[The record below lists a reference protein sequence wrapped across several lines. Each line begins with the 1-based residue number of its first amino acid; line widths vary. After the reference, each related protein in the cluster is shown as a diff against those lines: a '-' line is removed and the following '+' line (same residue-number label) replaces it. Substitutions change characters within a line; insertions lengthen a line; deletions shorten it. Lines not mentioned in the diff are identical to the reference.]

1 MEYLEKI
8 DINPYQDLYWN
19 IPETKK
25 GKLNVIGGNL
35 QGFKTPMKI
44 AEYLNKNYPLEE
56 VRLIL
61 PDVLQNKLPLL
72 DNLIFVKSTDSG
84 SIADKDKLSDIINF
98 ADFNVLIGDFSH
110 NKITEKAVG
119 SAVDSSEKPLLIT
132 RDTLDILAVE
142 GIEGTFEKQNLV
154 LFGSMMQ
161 LQKIFRSIYY
171 PRMILLSQPLIQ
183 VAETLHK
190 FTLSYQCTIITLHNG
205 QLLIAKN
212 GKVVTIPLEKTNY
225 SPITIWS
232 GELAAKI
239 SVLNLYNPNMLLEA
253 SIAAIFSA

>member
-1 MEYLEKI
+1 MNENLPRAYKLG
-8 DINPYQDLYWN
+8 YQDFYGFRFKVTKDVL
-19 IPETKK
+19 IPRPETEFIVDAV
-25 GKLNVIGGNL
+25 LNLAGIS
-35 QGFKTPMKI
+35 
-44 AEYLNKNYPLEE
+44 YLSGVKASP
-56 VRLIL
+56 R
-61 PDVLQNKLPLL
+61 KLPSKPKIL
-72 DNLIFVKSTDSG
+72 DVGTGSG
-84 SIADKDKLSDIINF
+84 CIAIAIKKKF
-98 ADFNVLIGDFSH
+98 PEAEV
-110 NKITEKAVG
+110 

-142 GIEGTFEKQNLV
+142 GIEETFEKQNLI